1 MIRRSD
7 FIKIVLSH
15 HPTWETKKYGSD
27 YVQFIENNTF
37 KGGVTS
43 FSPFKNKTFID
54 NKGRHLAVMITY
66 ASGPELKIL
75 GAIHGLIIAD

>member
-1 MIRRSD
+1 MIRRCD
-7 FIKIVLSH
+7 FIQIVLAH
-15 HPTWETKKYGSD
+15 HPTWETTKYGND
-27 YVQFIENNTF
+27 YVQFTEHGAF

-43 FSPFKNKTFID
+43 FNPFKNKTFID
-54 NKGRHLAVMITY
+54 SKGRHLAVMITY